1 MVGHGKNAPSSPGSV
16 VNMDVAVGAAVDD
29 ALAQEKARKHRHNV
43 LAYWIMTLLGA
54 GMLFP
59 WNAVVNA
66 VGYFNHLYG
75 RDSQFEFYVA
85 LAYICPQLP
94 VVLAMVKV
102 RVAAATQ
109 LPRQRFSHELT
120 GWVCCLPNCRA
131 LCCALANSPFVHL
144 CAPVVCVLLS
154 LWLTVGRPCVVHA
167 PHCVYVLLPSRGA
180 CPDPRHLPNH

>member
-102 RVAAATQ
+102 RAAAATQ
-109 LPRQRFSHELT
+109 LPRQRFSHVLT

-131 LCCALANSPFVHL
+131 LCCVVACFGQLAGCALVCTCCVCTAL
-144 CAPVVCVLLS
+144 PVVDSGATVCRSRSALCLCSSSKPWCLS
-154 LWLTVGRPCVVHA
+154 
-167 PHCVYVLLPSRGA
+167 
-180 CPDPRHLPNH
+180 